1 MIDTQILSRGTPAT
15 QAQTQPEVDD
25 FQLTAT
31 VLTIVADILQEI
43 VNENNNQEPYDPKVN
58 MDDEIKCL
66 VCQYNSKTKPQ
77 VTIQRY
83 LSRIVKYANP
93 EPSSIIM
100 CLIYIDKLCESTNIQ
115 LTNLNVHRLILSCIV
130 LAIKFN
136 EDDYYSNE
144 VYAKIGGISL
154 DELNKLEIN
163 TLTLLNYNACIDSYL
178 YSNYENQLRE
188 YDS

>member
-1 MIDTQILSRGTPAT
+1 MLDTRGTPVT
-15 QAQTQPEVDD
+15 QAQTQPEIDD

-31 VLTIVADILQEI
+31 VLTSVADILQEI
-43 VNENNNQEPYDPKVN
+43 VNENSNQEPYDPN
-58 MDDEIKCL
+58 AQIDEETKNL
-66 VCQYNSKTKPQ
+66 LCQYNNKTKPQ

-100 CLIYIDKLCESTNIQ
+100 CLIYIDKLCECTNIQ
-115 LTNLNVHRLILSCIV
+115 LTYLNVHRLILSCIV

-154 DELNKLEIN
+154 DELNKLEGN
-163 TLTLLNYNACIDSYL
+163 TLILLDFNASIDSYL